1 MLKQTITAILMA
13 SAALCCTAERPA
25 LHFNDNGAFKILQFT
40 DLHINDEND
49 ASKLRNDSTYRLIE
63 SLTETQKPDLLVL
76 TGDCVWNTRDAISL
90 WKQLCAS
97 LESTGVPYAVCFGNH
112 DEETDVNNSQ
122 ILDYLLTQPHNLTRD
137 DADISGSGNCLL
149 SVAAS
154 SSDPTTA
161 AAVYMID
168 SHNSCKDR
176 SFGGYAWIN
185 HDQIDWYRSQS
196 DSLTRANGGKPVPAV
211 AFFHIPLPEF
221 DTLLNK
227 YPATG
232 SKKENVC
239 APGVNSGLFESM
251 LEKGDVLGVFVGHDH
266 NNDYLIDA
274 NGKIL
279 LAYGRKSGYNSAYD
293 EVLPRGARV
302 ITLHKGERRLDT
314 AVIDEFGTHHPY
326 TFIKKDFNK

>member
-1 MLKQTITAILMA
+1 MIKQAIFSLSMA
-13 SAALCCTAERPA
+13 CLALCGYAERPA
-25 LHFNDNGAFKILQFT
+25 LYFNNDGTFKILQFT
-40 DLHINDEND
+40 DLHINDENE

-63 SLTETQKPDLLVL
+63 SLAETQKPDLLVL
-76 TGDCVWNTRDAISL
+76 TGDCIWNTRDAISL

-97 LESTGVPYAVCFGNH
+97 LERTGVPYAVCFGNH
-112 DEETDVNNSQ
+112 DEETDVNNAQ
-122 ILDYLLTQPHNLTRD
+122 ILDFLLTQPNSLTRD
-137 DADISGSGNCLL
+137 DANISGTGNCVLP
-149 SVAAS
+149 VAAS

-161 AAVYMID
+161 LAIYMID

-196 DSLTRANGGKPVPAV
+196 DSLRNANNGVIVPAV

-221 DTLLNK
+221 DTCLKK
-227 YPATG
+227 YPAVGT
-232 SKKENVC
+232 KKEAVC
-239 APGVNSGLFESM
+239 APGINSGLFESM
-251 LEKGDVLGVFVGHDH
+251 LEKGDMLGVFVGHDH

-302 ITLHKGERRLDT
+302 ITLHKGERKLDT
-314 AVIDEFGTHHPY
+314 SVIDELGTHHPY
-326 TFIKKDFNK
+326 TFIKKEFKK